1 MVPGMDAI
9 LEPLVAS
16 PALPRHVETLER
28 LLADE
33 RTRRLRFYD
42 EMTEEQKV
50 EFINGEVFMHS
61 PAKIRHV
68 DASLNLVV
76 LLRFHVAR
84 RDLGWVGSEK
94 NLICLTRNDYEPDVV
109 FYGPEKAALLQ
120 PDQMK
125 LPAPD
130 FIAEVLSPSTERHDR
145 GVKFDDYAAHGVREY
160 WLIDPVGNAVEQYAL
175 PDGTTGE
182 ETPTYRLIGIQS
194 GDDAVSSV
202 AVPGFHLPARALFE
216 RQANLAALAALGV

>member
-16 PALPRHVETLER
+16 PALPRHLETLER

-33 RTRRLRFYD
+33 RTRRERFYD

-61 PAKIRHV
+61 PAKVRHTATVGYLYRLLSFHV
-68 DASLNLVV
+68 DRN
-76 LLRFHVAR
+76 
-84 RDLGWVGSEK
+84 DLGWVGVEQ

-145 GVKFDDYAAHGVREY
+145 GVKFDDYAAHGIREY

-175 PDGTTGE
+175 PERMAGE
-182 ETPTYRLIGIQS
+182 ETPAYRLIGIHR

-202 AVPGFHLPARALFE
+202 AVPGFRLPARALFE
-216 RQANLAALAALGV
+216 RQANLAALVALGV